1 MREERDDRLA
11 REIIALQE
19 CPHGHRKIR
28 SLPDVPRKVF
38 KKTEEIQPTL
48 DLLAG
53 DGYIRIEEPE
63 RSSVG
68 RPADMLVVINPEAMK
83 LERI

>member
-1 MREERDDRLA
+1 METSFKTCVFGGFDRGDV
-11 REIIALQE
+11 RTI
-19 CPHGHRKIR
+19 KR
-28 SLPDVPRKVF
+28 SDLFQMCRGKFF

-68 RPADMLVVINPEAMK
+68 RPADLLVVINPEATK
-83 LERI
+83 SERI